1 MAKYR
6 IQYVDCRMDKD
17 RRPLHMYVSA
27 LLSPD
32 PDRGNRRFHYSW
44 LSDARSREPELTP
57 NYVFIHTVNN
67 ISVPLEFQVLST
79 DTESTDPVNN
89 KRVVGFVVKDT
100 VTLDDFEL
108 EDVTTDG

>member
-6 IQYVDCRMDKD
+6 IQYVDCRMDKAL
-17 RRPLHMYVSA
+17 RPIHLYIGTILAPNST
-27 LLSPD
+27 S
-32 PDRGNRRFHYSW
+32 HYSW
-44 LSDARSREPELTP
+44 LSAARRGEQECAPE
-57 NYVFIHTVNN
+57 YVFIHTVNN
-67 ISVPLEFQVLST
+67 NSVPLEFQVVSR

-100 VTLDDFEL
+100 VTPDDFEL